1 MPPLSP
7 LPQVAQ
13 KPGTSHFA
21 HGLAQLAASV
31 DGAQAS
37 EQQVAAAAALA
48 ELLAA
53 QVLQVLSFDNNHSCR
68 ATHACYADARC
79 NFCKCG
85 CRTGCRASHCR
96 M

>member
-53 QVLQVLSFDNNHSCR
+53 QVLQVLDLTNCTAETPSRSLCSC
-68 ATHACYADARC
+68 HWQMLQ
-79 NFCKCG
+79 N
-85 CRTGCRASHCR
+85 
-96 M
+96 